1 MKVHQQT
8 PHVVLSGLP
17 GACLLQQN
25 RHQQRLTWQMPM
37 AGQPSPEVPPPLL
50 CWRAQMHWQVSLRLL
65 YLVPWVAGLNA
76 GMHSLQ
82 WLTLCSL
89 QHHLQQTASVQLQGL
104 LAVPGV

>member
-1 MKVHQQT
+1 
-8 PHVVLSGLP
+8 
-17 GACLLQQN
+17 
-25 RHQQRLTWQMPM
+25 
-37 AGQPSPEVPPPLL
+37 
-50 CWRAQMHWQVSLRLL
+50 MHWQVSLRLL

-89 QHHLQQTASVQLQGL
+89 QHHLQQTASVQLPGL